1 MNRMLVYGH
10 RGACVDVR
18 PNTVEAYGLAIE
30 QGADGVELDVRR
42 TRDDAIVI
50 FHDDRSAPDATPF
63 VELNLSEIKATTP
76 WVPTLDEAWDAL
88 GPNALLNIEIKNI
101 YGQADYDP
109 TQRVAAGVVRWIAAH
124 DTGDRILVS
133 SFNTMALDAV
143 KALDPSIRTGLLSMS
158 WLDPMV
164 ALQQARDGGHVSSNL
179 SLIRT
184 LDEAKRIVQAAGG
197 LDVLVWTVND
207 PHHTVRLA
215 DAGVAGI
222 FTDDPGLMVKTL
234 SDGE

>member
-1 MNRMLVYGH
+1 MLIYGH

-18 PNTVEAYGLAIE
+18 PNTVEAYERAVS

-42 TRDDAIVI
+42 TRDNGIVI
-50 FHDDRSAPDATPF
+50 FHDDRSAPGATPF
-63 VELNLSEIKATTP
+63 VDLDLSEIRETTP
-76 WVPTLDEAWDAL
+76 WIPTLDEAWDAL
-88 GPNALLNIEIKNI
+88 GPSALLNIEIKNI

-109 TQRVAAGVVRWIAAH
+109 SQRVAAGVARWIAEH
-124 DTGDRILVS
+124 DAGDRILVS
-133 SFNTMALDAV
+133 SFNSQALDTV
-143 KALDPSIRTGLLSMS
+143 RALDPTIRTGLLSMS

-184 LDEAKRIVQAAGG
+184 LEGAEQIVQAAGS

-207 PHHTVRLA
+207 PDHAVAFA
-215 DAGVAGI
+215 DAGIAGI
-222 FTDDPGLMVKTL
+222 FTDDPGLMVDTL
-234 SDGE
+234 SGRG

>member
-1 MNRMLVYGH
+1 MLIYGH
-10 RGACVDVR
+10 RGACVDVQ
-18 PNTVEAYGLAIE
+18 PNTVEAFKRAVE

-42 TRDDAIVI
+42 TRDDAMVI
-50 FHDDRSAPDATPF
+50 FHDERPSPGATPF
-63 VELNLSEIKATTP
+63 VEMDLSEIKRTTP

-88 GPNALLNIEIKNI
+88 GPSALLNIEIKNI

-109 TQRVAAGVVRWIAAH
+109 TQRVATGVTRWIAEH

-133 SFNTMALDAV
+133 SFNTQALDTV
-143 KALDPSIRTGLLSMS
+143 KALDPTVRTGLLSMS
-158 WLDPMV
+158 WLDPIV

-184 LDEAKRIVQAAGG
+184 LAGAEQIVRAAGD

-207 PHHTVRLA
+207 PDHALTFA
-215 DAGVAGI
+215 DAGIAGI
-222 FTDDPGLMVKTL
+222 FTDDPGLMVKAL
-234 SDGE
+234 SGRP